1 MATGLS
7 TQLTGKIGEHLVT
20 AELAR
25 RGIMATPFSGN
36 VPDIDILGFANR
48 IAAPIQVK
56 TIASD
61 SWQFDINKFLNLEAS
76 DKGQK
81 ILGINEKLDRG
92 LVCIF
97 VALGETLGDAEFYL
111 LKFGWLQDYFFK
123 HYKGRKP
130 PNNVKSYHCAI
141 WKKDMSRHLGKWSI
155 VERRFRIKK

>member
-1 MATGLS
+1 MATGLG
-7 TQLTGKIGEHLVT
+7 TQLTSKIGEHLVT

-81 ILGINEKLDRG
+81 ILGISEKLDRG

-123 HYKGRKP
+123 HYKGYEAAPRE
-130 PNNVKSYHCAI
+130 VEHC
-141 WKKDMSRHLGKWSI
+141 
-155 VERRFRIKK
+155 

>member
-1 MATGLS
+1 MAKGLS

-76 DKGQK
+76 AKG
-81 ILGINEKLDRG
+81 
-92 LVCIF
+92 
-97 VALGETLGDAEFYL
+97 
-111 LKFGWLQDYFFK
+111 
-123 HYKGRKP
+123 
-130 PNNVKSYHCAI
+130 
-141 WKKDMSRHLGKWSI
+141 
-155 VERRFRIKK
+155 

>member
-25 RGIMATPFSGN
+25 RGIMASPFSGN
-36 VPDIDILGFANR
+36 VPDIDILGYANR
-48 IAAPIQVK
+48 VAAPIQVK
-56 TIASD
+56 TISSD
-61 SWQFDINKFLNLEAS
+61 SWQFNINKFLNIKSS

-81 ILGINEKLDRG
+81 ISGINEKLDRR

-97 VALGETLGDAEFYL
+97 VALGEALGDAQFYV
-111 LKFGWLQDYFFK
+111 LKFGWLQDYFLK

-130 PNNVKSYHCAI
+130 PKNVDSYHCAI
-141 WKKDMSRHLGKWSI
+141 WKKDMGLHLGKWSI
-155 VERRFRIKK
+155 VENRFGIKK